1 MKIAISGKGGV
12 GKTTLSAMLATAW
25 HCRERNVIA
34 LDADPDANLA
44 AALGVSSKDEPT
56 PLAQMH
62 DLIEDRTG
70 SADNYGGYFK
80 LNPKVDDIPDRYAV
94 CMGSVRLLALGG
106 VSKGGSGCICP
117 ATALVKAL
125 LSHLLLGRDDAI
137 VMDMEAGLEHLGR
150 ATVESMDALLVV
162 VDGGPW
168 SIKTALRVRQLG
180 RDIGM
185 KKIFA
190 VANRLTGQVPA
201 EQIRDRLEGMPLLG
215 QLPRDLRLQSPMMQI
230 VDDGTVQPSQAM
242 LDHLGTI
249 EGILSDLAQRV

>member
-12 GKTTLSAMLATAW
+12 GKTTLSAMLAAAW
-25 HCRERNVIA
+25 NYRNRNVIA

-44 AALGVSSKDEPT
+44 AALGVDPQDEPT
-56 PLAQMH
+56 PLAQMR
-62 DLIEDRTG
+62 DLIEERTG

-80 LNPKVDDIPDRYAV
+80 LNPKVDDIPDRYAACV
-94 CMGSVRLLALGG
+94 GKVRLLTLGG
-106 VSKGGSGCICP
+106 LSKGGSGCICP

-162 VDGGPW
+162 VDEGPW
-168 SIKTALRVRQLG
+168 SIKTALRIRQLG

-185 KKIFA
+185 TNIFA
-190 VANRLTGQVPA
+190 VANRLGGQVSA
-201 EQIRDRLEGMPLLG
+201 ERIHRRLDGMPLLG
-215 QLPRDLRLQSPMMQI
+215 QLPRDMRLQLPVMSI
-230 VDDGTVQPSQAM
+230 ADDGAVCPSPAM
-242 LDHLGTI
+242 MDHLGTI
-249 EGILSDLAQRV
+249 EGILGDLAGRL